1 MLKGYVFKGQIFES
15 QIFAFFVDTFLNG
28 QCGIGNFGNNMEVTY
43 SGNNVTIQD
52 GLACIR
58 GRFVGEDSSKTIN
71 IGTEMAFCRLVIEID
86 LSKENTEEVLNQVS
100 YKIVKGA
107 SDYPN
112 LTQTDI
118 VKNNTGI
125 YQFELARFKNTS
137 AGITNF
143 EDRRTYIDLEN
154 VFAVMERDFNV
165 ELEKFRTEIGQVRDG
180 SAYVL
185 KSTILSGT
193 EEPTNDIGNDG
204 DLYIQYV
211 EQEE

>member
-1 MLKGYVFKGQIFES
+1 MLKGYVFKEQIFES

-43 SGNNVTIQD
+43 SESNVTIQN
-52 GLACIR
+52 GLVCIK
-58 GRFVGEDSSKTIN
+58 GRFVEEDSSKTIN
-71 IGTEMAFCRLVIEID
+71 AGTETAFCRLVIEID
-86 LSKENTEEVLNQVS
+86 LSKENTEETLNQVA
-100 YKIVKGA
+100 YRIIKGA
-107 SDYPN
+107 NDYPN
-112 LTQTDI
+112 LTQMDI
-118 VKNNTGI
+118 VRNNAGI
-125 YQFELARFKNTS
+125 YQFELARFKTTS

-154 VFAVMERDFNV
+154 VFTVIEREFNV
-165 ELEKFRTEIGQVRDG
+165 ELNNLRAEIGKVRDG

-193 EEPTNDIGNDG
+193 EEPANDVGNDG

-211 EQEE
+211 E